1 MRSDYFHL
9 TAVREGKIVKFSR
22 RHFCQLT
29 GAAGILMGSKASN
42 GLPSSLLNWSDAD
55 ASGEASRAAGV
66 EPIFPN
72 PERPNVALIHGESRR
87 KNVFDALVRIDAEL
101 KTGLQHKKY
110 VIIKPNNVST
120 EKQLASTHVDAIN
133 GILDYL
139 APRFRGPVVIAE
151 SSAGDTLEGYANLG
165 YTRLEKEWRAQQ
177 LRLLDLN
184 REAKYETH
192 TLIDYDLHIT
202 PVRLAAR
209 LFDPDAYIIC
219 CAVMKTHNAAVAS
232 LSVKNMTLGAPLHS
246 APRDGH
252 WSDKRKYHVGVRQM
266 QYNMLLTAQ
275 KMRPHW
281 GATVIDGFEGME
293 GNGPT
298 SGTPVA
304 SRLAI
309 ASTDY
314 IAADRVALEAMG
326 INSQWPGYL
335 VYCGQMGLGQYDL
348 AKIDVLGSS
357 IASVQK
363 KYRLHA
369 DIDLQLQWMGPMED
383 LPPKLG
389 SLHKNHEFI
398 YG

>member
-1 MRSDYFHL
+1 MDS
-9 TAVREGKIVKFSR
+9 SR
-22 RHFCQLT
+22 RNFFQLA
-29 GAAGILMGSKASN
+29 GAAGFLMCSNASN
-42 GLPSSLLNWSDAD
+42 RLACSLLDSSPAD
-55 ASGEASRAAGV
+55 ASEAISPSTAP
-66 EPIFPN
+66 PIFPYA
-72 PERPNVALIHGESRR
+72 ERSKVALTQGDNRR
-87 KNVFDALVRIDAEL
+87 KNVFDALVSIDSEV
-101 KTGLQHKKY
+101 KPGLQRKKY
-110 VIIKPNNVST
+110 VLIKPNNVST
-120 EKQLASTHVDAIN
+120 EKQLASTHVDALN

-139 APRFRGPVVIAE
+139 APRFRGPVMIAE

-165 YTRLEKEWRAQQ
+165 YKPLEKEWRSHQ
-177 LRLLDLN
+177 LSLLDLN
-184 REAKYETH
+184 REAKYETY

-209 LFDPDAYIIC
+209 FFDPDAYVIC

-246 APRDGH
+246 VPGDGH

-275 KMRPHW
+275 KLRPFW

-298 SGTPVA
+298 SGTPVD

-314 IAADRVALEAMG
+314 IAADRVALETMS
-326 INSQWPGYL
+326 IDSQWPGYL
-335 VYCGQMGLGQYDL
+335 VYCAQMGLGQYDL
-348 AKIDVLGSS
+348 SKIDLIGQS
-357 IASVQK
+357 IASLQK
-363 KYRLHA
+363 KYRLHS
-369 DIDLQLQWMGPMED
+369 DIDRELQWMGPMQD

-389 SLHKNHEFI
+389 RLDTKHEFI

>member
-1 MRSDYFHL
+1 MDY
-9 TAVREGKIVKFSR
+9 SR
-22 RHFCQLT
+22 RRFFQLA
-29 GAAGILMGSKASN
+29 GAAGVLLCSKSSN
-42 GLPSSLLNWSDAD
+42 GSPSFPPESS
-55 ASGEASRAAGV
+55 AGTSPATNAP
-66 EPIFPN
+66 PIFPF
-72 PERPNVALIHGESRR
+72 PERSKVALTHGDNRR
-87 KNVFDALVRIDAEL
+87 KNVFDALVSIDSEVKA
-101 KTGLQHKKY
+101 GLQRKKY
-110 VIIKPNNVST
+110 VLIKPNNVST

-139 APRFRGPVVIAE
+139 APRFPGPVMIAE
-151 SSAGDTLEGYANLG
+151 SSAGDTLEGYNNLG
-165 YTRLEKEWRAQQ
+165 YKPLEKDWSSHQ
-177 LRLLDLN
+177 LSLLDLN

-232 LSVKNMTLGAPLHS
+232 LSVKNMSLGAPLHA
-246 APRDGH
+246 APGGGH

-266 QYNMLLTAQ
+266 QYNIMLTAQ
-275 KMRPHW
+275 KMRPFW
-281 GATVIDGFEGME
+281 GATVIDGYEGME

-298 SGTPVA
+298 SGMPVN

-314 IAADRVALEAMG
+314 IAADRVGLEAMS

-348 AKIDVLGSS
+348 SKIDVIGSS

-363 KYRLHA
+363 KYRLHS
-369 DIDLQLQWMGPMED
+369 DIDRELQWMGPMED

-389 SLHKNHEFI
+389 SLPQKREFI

>member
-1 MRSDYFHL
+1 MD
-9 TAVREGKIVKFSR
+9 FSR
-22 RHFCQLT
+22 RHFFQLA
-29 GAAGILMGSKASN
+29 GAAGILLCSKRSKGA
-42 GLPSSLLNWSDAD
+42 PSFSPDSAEGTSPANTAP
-55 ASGEASRAAGV
+55 
-66 EPIFPN
+66 PIFPYAD
-72 PERPNVALIHGESRR
+72 RSKVALTQGENRR
-87 KNVFDALVRIDAEL
+87 KNVFDALTSIDAEV
-101 KTGLQHKKY
+101 KAGLQRKKY
-110 VIIKPNNVST
+110 VLIKPNNVST

-139 APRFRGPVVIAE
+139 APRFRGPVMIAE
-151 SSAGDTLEGYANLG
+151 SSAGDTLEGYSNLG
-165 YTRLEKEWRAQQ
+165 YKPLEKDWRAQQ
-177 LRLLDLN
+177 LSLVDLN

-209 LFDPDAYIIC
+209 LFDPDAYVIC

-246 APRDGH
+246 PPGDGH

-266 QYNMLLTAQ
+266 QYNIMLTAQ
-275 KMRPHW
+275 KMRPYW
-281 GATVIDGFEGME
+281 GATVIDGYEGME

-298 SGTPVA
+298 SGTPVN

-314 IAADRVALEAMG
+314 IAADRVGLEVMS

-348 AKIDVLGSS
+348 SKIDVIGSS

-363 KYRLHA
+363 KYRLHS
-369 DIDLQLQWMGPMED
+369 DIERELQWMGPMED

-389 SLHKNHEFI
+389 RLHEKDEFI

>member
-1 MRSDYFHL
+1 MD
-9 TAVREGKIVKFSR
+9 FSR
-22 RHFCQLT
+22 RHFFQLA
-29 GAAGILMGSKASN
+29 GAAGVLLCSKGSKGSE
-42 GLPSSLLNWSDAD
+42 LSFPESSGGTSPAKT
-55 ASGEASRAAGV
+55 AP
-66 EPIFPN
+66 PIFPY
-72 PERPNVALIHGESRR
+72 PERSKVALTHGENRR
-87 KNVFDALVRIDAEL
+87 KNVFDALASIDEEVKA
-101 KTGLQHKKY
+101 GLQRKKY
-110 VIIKPNNVST
+110 VLIKPNNVST

-139 APRFRGPVVIAE
+139 APRFRGPVMIAE
-151 SSAGDTLEGYANLG
+151 SSAGDTLEGYSNLG
-165 YTRLEKEWRAQQ
+165 YKPLEKDWRAQQ
-177 LRLLDLN
+177 LSLVDLN

-209 LFDPDAYIIC
+209 LFDPDAYVIC

-232 LSVKNMTLGAPLHS
+232 LSVKNMALGAPLHS
-246 APRDGH
+246 PPGDGH

-266 QYNMLLTAQ
+266 QYNIMLTAQ
-275 KMRPHW
+275 KMRPFW
-281 GATVIDGFEGME
+281 GATVIDGYEGME

-298 SGTPVA
+298 SGTPVN

-314 IAADRVALEAMG
+314 IAADRVGLEVMS

-348 AKIDVLGSS
+348 SKIDVIGSS

-369 DIDLQLQWMGPMED
+369 DIDRELQWMGPMED

-389 SLHKNHEFI
+389 RLDEKSEFV